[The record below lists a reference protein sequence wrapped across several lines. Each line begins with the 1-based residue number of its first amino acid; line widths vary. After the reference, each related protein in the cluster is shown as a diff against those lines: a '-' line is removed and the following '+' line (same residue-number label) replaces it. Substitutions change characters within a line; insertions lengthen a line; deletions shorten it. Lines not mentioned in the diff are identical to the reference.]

1 MGPLHIPDY
10 SPRGHQESD
19 TTECTHTHT
28 LHIWGV
34 VITYLHILE
43 VEAVAPTCNWTLVSS
58 AQGALSLC
66 QPDIAQPRD
75 IHRHGTAPWSCATQP
90 PCLETASHTLVR
102 KTFPGNGNFW
112 KKGGKVCFF
121 VKNTMHVCKINTCT
135 LSNCP
140 SFKSSQWIASL
151 ASYLDAL
158 T

>member
-1 MGPLHIPDY
+1 MSSRYPEPPGETLKGPLHIPDY

-28 LHIWGV
+28 LHIWVGG

-75 IHRHGTAPWSCATQP
+75 IHRHGTAPWSCATAAWDQGSGRKSLGAELMP
-90 PCLETASHTLVR
+90 LGAQLENLVLQGSRQQGSPCVPWAVEAHE
-102 KTFPGNGNFW
+102 
-112 KKGGKVCFF
+112 
-121 VKNTMHVCKINTCT
+121 
-135 LSNCP
+135 
-140 SFKSSQWIASL
+140 
-151 ASYLDAL
+151 
-158 T
+158 